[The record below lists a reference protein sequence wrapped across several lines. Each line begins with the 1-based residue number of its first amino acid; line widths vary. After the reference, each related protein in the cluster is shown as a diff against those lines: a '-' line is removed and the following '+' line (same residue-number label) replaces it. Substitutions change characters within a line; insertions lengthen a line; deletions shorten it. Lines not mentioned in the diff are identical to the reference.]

1 MESLS
6 KNKLKFV
13 RSLRQKKFRK
23 EHQMFIVEG
32 EKMVLELCAQKPDLI
47 VEVFCSKEFDF
58 HNSHLSVTFCT
69 KTEMEQLS
77 AFNTPNKLI
86 AVVHNFDLKPTKE
99 EFILVLDGIQDPG
112 NMGTILR
119 AADWFG
125 IDAIICSEDT
135 VDIQNEKVIQASMG
149 SIFRVPV
156 AYKNLETFLDSS
168 SFPVYGAYLEGENVY
183 QQKLT
188 SPAILI
194 MGNEGKGIRPNL
206 ERFITHQLTIPRFGS
221 AESLN
226 VGVATSI
233 LLSEFARN
241 F

>member
-1 MESLS
+1 
-6 KNKLKFV
+6 
-13 RSLRQKKFRK
+13 
-23 EHQMFIVEG
+23 
-32 EKMVLELCAQKPDLI
+32 
-47 VEVFCSKEFDF
+47 
-58 HNSHLSVTFCT
+58 
-69 KTEMEQLS
+69 
-77 AFNTPNKLI
+77 
-86 AVVHNFDLKPTKE
+86 
-99 EFILVLDGIQDPG
+99 
-112 NMGTILR
+112 MGTILR

>member
-1 MESLS
+1 
-6 KNKLKFV
+6 
-13 RSLRQKKFRK
+13 
-23 EHQMFIVEG
+23 
-32 EKMVLELCAQKPDLI
+32 MVLELAETQPELI
-47 VEVFCSKEFDF
+47 EEIFCFKDFDFTHSTLPITYCSK
-58 HNSHLSVTFCT
+58 
-69 KTEMEQLS
+69 TELEQLS

-86 AVVHNFDLKPTKE
+86 AVVRSFQLRAQKE
-99 EFILVLDGIQDPG
+99 DFILALDGIQDPG

-125 IDAIICSEDT
+125 VDKVVCSEDT
-135 VDIQNEKVIQASMG
+135 VDLFNEKVIQASMG

-156 AYKNLETFLDSS
+156 EVCNLESYLSDSKTS
-168 SFPVYGAYLEGENVY
+168 VYGAFLEGENVY
-183 QQKLT
+183 KIPLQK
-188 SPAILI
+188 PAILV
-194 MGNEGKGIRPNL
+194 MGNEGKGIRPAIENC
-206 ERFITHQLTIPRFGS
+206 ITDRITIPSFGK